1 MELIDDAKKKL
12 ILYIDDVGVYGNIL
26 FWNESCQTIK
36 EFDPSI
42 STSPKTLYYSEL
54 LDKINKIIRVSNV
67 ILNERLFND
76 LIKGS
81 IRTYS
86 EKTINLYHSAKS
98 AIQCLNFEN
107 IKSEMISYFTNNKI
121 SQDDVNALL
130 VNFTSMNYNIYIT
143 LSKMYNYPIDYDIM
157 YKLFMVTTDIKFTKE
172 HLSKYSI
179 DQKYNG
185 LAQKYIKDKAG
196 IECKNMVEYDLEKLL
211 ERNSKISNTA
221 IITEDIIN
229 SMSSLKFSDGKY
241 KYTGSELNPLLEK
254 YLHVQSD
261 VILNECVKNNVLG
274 WNQMVKLQYGNL
286 QTSSTSY
293 NDFDVI
299 SQFERE
305 LNKDL
310 ENSTDYYETV
320 CGPKTI
326 VDGYIMRVL
335 FDLNYRRA
343 KINAGNHI
351 LLNEFLVT
359 AFANCRET
367 AHALML
373 ELQLKY
379 NTFIVDKAE
388 IVINVK
394 IIIKN
399 FLYTLSDKSIAPI
412 TLKIFSL
419 KNLKI
424 D

>member
-1 MELIDDAKKKL
+1 MELIDDAKNKL

-26 FWNESCQTIK
+26 FWNESCKTIK
-36 EFDPSI
+36 EFDSSI

-54 LDKINKIIRVSNV
+54 LDKINKLIRVSNV

-86 EKTINLYHSAKS
+86 EKTIKLFHSAKD
-98 AIQCLNFEN
+98 AIQCLNFDN

-121 SQDDVNALL
+121 SQEDVNALL
-130 VNFTSMNYNIYIT
+130 VKFTSMNYNVYIT

-172 HLSKYSI
+172 YLNKYSI

-196 IECKNMVEYDLEKLL
+196 VECKNMVEYDLEKLL
-211 ERNSKISNTA
+211 DRNSKITNTA
-221 IITEDIIN
+221 IISEDIIN
-229 SMSSLKFSDGKY
+229 SMSSLKFNDGKY

-261 VILNECVKNNVLG
+261 VILNECVKNKVLG
-274 WNQMVKLQYGNL
+274 WNQMVRAQYANL
-286 QTSSTSY
+286 QVSATSY
-293 NDFDVI
+293 NDIDVI
-299 SQFERE
+299 EQFERE
-305 LNKDL
+305 LKKDL
-310 ENSTDYYETV
+310 ETSTDDYETI

-326 VDGYIMRVL
+326 INGYIMRVL

-343 KINAGNHI
+343 KVNAGNHI
-351 LLNEFLVT
+351 LQNEFLVT

-367 AHALML
+367 AHALMV

-379 NTFIVDKAE
+379 NTFIVERSE
-388 IVINVK
+388 IVKHVK

-399 FLYTLSDKSIAPI
+399 FLYVLSEKSIAPI
-412 TLKIFSL
+412 TLKTFSL